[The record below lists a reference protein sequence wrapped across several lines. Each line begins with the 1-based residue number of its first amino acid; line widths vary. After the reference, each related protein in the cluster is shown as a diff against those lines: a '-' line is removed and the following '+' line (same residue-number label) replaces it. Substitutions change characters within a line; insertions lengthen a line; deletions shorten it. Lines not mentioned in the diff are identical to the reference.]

1 MKAKKKYVI
10 FTAVILVL
18 AVIITCLHIFVF
30 IPDRTD
36 ASDDTPETYSFPILA
51 EVYEGEWLVED
62 MDQSE
67 AVTLGALADILYT
80 IAGEPALEVPKS
92 LAKTPAFEGRD
103 VREVFGKDPLSG
115 ESYSDSFIWCLL
127 NGIFYVEGNFELVPD
142 PDDTAAKYNRE
153 NYFHD
158 WVVRITEDDEK
169 LVKLANGE
177 YILHSVKPAY
187 SVAGV
192 TEITASD
199 AAVALYRLCECH
211 FGMDMTPFVKKS
223 YSALTE
229 SSFRLYDK
237 DTLYYEDG
245 EVISSAVCFCKGSG
259 VLKDEFTFA
268 VFGGLLAEYF
278 DNLEKL
284 ENGYYF
290 R

>member
-1 MKAKKKYVI
+1 MKKRSHIINV
-10 FTAVILVL
+10 AVILVL
-18 AVIITCLHIFVF
+18 AAIIISLHVFVF
-30 IPDRTD
+30 IPDRVD
-36 ASDDTPETYSFPILA
+36 ELDNTPVIYEFPILA

-62 MDQSE
+62 KDKSA
-67 AVTLGALADILYT
+67 AVTLGELADVLYT
-80 IAGEPALEVPKS
+80 IAGEPELKVPES
-92 LAKTPAFEGRD
+92 LADTPAFEGRD
-103 VREVFGKDPLSG
+103 VREIFGKDLVTG
-115 ESYSDSFIWCLL
+115 ESYSDSFVWCLL
-127 NGIFYVEGNFELVPD
+127 NGIFYVEGNFEHVPD

-169 LVKLANGE
+169 LVELANDE

-229 SSFRLYDK
+229 SSFRAYDK

-245 EVISSAVCFCKGSG
+245 EVISSAVCFCKGIG